1 MRRPERDFLA
11 GQVVDV
17 FTLQKRG
24 LFRRAGL
31 LTRTIDA
38 FLRTFCGAGGIE
50 LLFGFPSLRAAA
62 LGQATEVYPVTAPA
76 PRHRR
81 RPDGAERPLG
91 FSRFVSEGFDAAA
104 LDRLWRRSAPRYA
117 WSAVRDADWHR
128 HRFLARPGGGYR
140 HLIVRQAGEPRAAA
154 VLRAEG
160 ARLLWVDLVWDGRSV
175 EDLALLES
183 EVRRRGRAAGAEE
196 VELWL
201 GGDVEAAT
209 ALAALGWPEE
219 AHPDLVLVVRS
230 LVADAGHEEIAERL
244 YFTLADSDLA

>member
-1 MRRPERDFLA
+1 MGTRRATRTSPSCSTHGARRRGSSDVGKVSTCCCSRRPR
-11 GQVVDV
+11 
-17 FTLQKRG
+17 
-24 LFRRAGL
+24 
-31 LTRTIDA
+31 
-38 FLRTFCGAGGIE
+38 
-50 LLFGFPSLRAAA
+50 SSW
-62 LGQATEVYPVTAPA
+62 
-76 PRHRR
+76 
-81 RPDGAERPLG
+81 RPN
-91 FSRFVSEGFDAAA
+91 
-104 LDRLWRRSAPRYA
+104 WRRSAPRYA